1 VALTLFDPDKGD
13 SVNDQYRNGL
23 LYNRVDQ
30 VSMQELRDA
39 GVMLRLIYE
48 AMKVEG
54 IDIDAL
60 FRRLG
65 IDENYINADQL
76 RTPHNAQVFF
86 WQTLE
91 DMTGDPDIGL
101 HLGQKLP
108 VYKGQVLEYLFLSSP
123 NFGEGLRRALNYQ
136 RLLSDAAQ
144 SDFVHQEEEC
154 YLVLNTAADEVSK
167 LGHFS
172 EAFVQGMMTFFRS
185 VTGGRFKPSRIDFEH
200 DRDRGQE
207 EVERVLDCPVKF
219 GQQENR
225 LYFSTSVLDYP
236 SPHAEPGLLALHE
249 QFASEQVA
257 RLEKKDI
264 VGQVE
269 RIVAELLDSGEV
281 TLDAVAERLAIKP
294 RTLRTRLAEAET
306 SFNQVLSEFRYRLAR
321 QLLATTT
328 ESIDE
333 IVYLTGFSEP
343 STFYRAFKRWSG
355 MTPIEYRRGNMT
367 DGVLLEMG

>member
-1 VALTLFDPDKGD
+1 
-13 SVNDQYRNGL
+13 
-23 LYNRVDQ
+23 
-30 VSMQELRDA
+30 
-39 GVMLRLIYE
+39 MLRLIYE
-48 AMKVEG
+48 AMKAEG
-54 IDIDAL
+54 IDIESL
-60 FRRLG
+60 FKRLG
-65 IDENYINADQL
+65 IDENYINSDQL
-76 RTPHNAQVFF
+76 RTPHHAQVFF

-91 DMTGDPDIGL
+91 EMTADPDIGL
-101 HLGQKLP
+101 HLGKKLP

-123 NFGEGLRRALNYQ
+123 NFGEGLRRSLNYQ

-144 SDFVHQEEEC
+144 SDFVQNGEEC
-154 YLVLNTAADEVSK
+154 YLVLNSAADEVRQ
-167 LGHFS
+167 LGHFA
-172 EAFVQGMMTFFRS
+172 EAFVQGIMAFFRS
-185 VTGGRFKPSRIDFEH
+185 VTGGQFAPSRIDFEH
-200 DRDRGQE
+200 RRDSGLE
-207 EVERVLDCPVKF
+207 EVERVLQCPVSF
-219 GQQENR
+219 GQPENR
-225 LYFSTSVLDYP
+225 LYFPAHVLDCP

-269 RIVAELLDSGEV
+269 RVVAELLDSGEV
-281 TLDAVAERLAIKP
+281 TLDTVAARLEIKP

-306 SFNQVLSEFRYRLAR
+306 SFNQVLSDFRYRLAR

-355 MTPIEYRRGNMT
+355 MTPVEYRRGAMT
-367 DGVLLEMG
+367 DGVLLEMS

>member
-1 VALTLFDPDKGD
+1 
-13 SVNDQYRNGL
+13 
-23 LYNRVDQ
+23 
-30 VSMQELRDA
+30 MQELRDA

-48 AMKVEG
+48 AMKAEG
-54 IDIDAL
+54 MDIESL
-60 FRRLG
+60 FKRLG
-65 IDENYINADQL
+65 IDESYINSDQL
-76 RTPHNAQVFF
+76 RTPHHAQVFF

-91 DMTGDPDIGL
+91 EMTSDPDIGL

-123 NFGEGLRRALNYQ
+123 NFGEGLRRSLNYQ
-136 RLLSDAAQ
+136 RLLSDAAK
-144 SDFVHQEEEC
+144 SDFVQEEDEC
-154 YLVLNTAADEVSK
+154 YLVLNTAADEVRQ

-185 VTGGRFKPSRIDFEH
+185 VTDGQFHPSRIDFEH
-200 DRDRGQE
+200 GRTRGLD
-207 EVERVLDCPVKF
+207 EVERVLKCPVHF
-219 GQQENR
+219 NQPENR
-225 LYFSTSVLDYP
+225 LYFPASVLDCP

-281 TLDAVAERLAIKP
+281 TLDAVAARLDIKP

-306 SFNQVLSEFRYRLAR
+306 SFNQVLSDFRYRLAR
-321 QLLATTT
+321 QLLASTN

-355 MTPIEYRRGNMT
+355 MTPIEYRRGAMT
-367 DGVLLEMG
+367 DGVLLEMS